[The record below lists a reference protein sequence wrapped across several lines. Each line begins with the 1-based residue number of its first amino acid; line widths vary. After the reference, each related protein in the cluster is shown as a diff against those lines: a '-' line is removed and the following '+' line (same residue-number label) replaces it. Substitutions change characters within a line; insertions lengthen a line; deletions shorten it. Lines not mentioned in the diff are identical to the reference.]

1 MLLLMMVA
9 ATAQVILMDIIPFM
23 MVLSIAMLG
32 HVLYYV
38 VMIAVGLIF
47 TTTRLR
53 KLFLD

>member
-1 MLLLMMVA
+1 MALPLWHGVELIRGLTTGA
-9 ATAQVILMDIIPFM
+9 
-23 MVLSIAMLG
+23 LSIAMLG